1 MQTHQNVSDGISAG
15 SESVLERI
23 LDQYDQEFIQVTG
36 YEDCVIGV
44 CSRAAS
50 ELFLLYDREK
60 LLQKTCEMENWTY
73 EEALEWHEFNTF
85 GAWYGD
91 ATPGFIEVPHE

>member
-1 MQTHQNVSDGISAG
+1 MQTPPNDSDDISAG

-23 LDQYDQEFIQVTG
+23 LEQYDQEFIQVTG

-60 LLQKTCEMENWTY
+60 LLQKTCEIENWTY
-73 EEALEWHEFNTF
+73 EEALEWHDFNTF